1 MFQSCTLVLLVAL
14 CYAVYQT
21 EAEGCSGSSCE
32 GKCDCSGVK
41 GAKGERGFPGLQGN
55 MGFPG
60 MQGHEG
66 PAGPMGPKVS
76 DSSRPHPL
84 HSITHPL
91 RYPTWEST
99 IMTITMIITD
109 IYFFKSQKISHVTTT
124 SSLCHLN
131 ITSMSLVSSQGEYG
145 ESGTPGM
152 KGTRGPNG
160 LPGFPGNP
168 GLPVRSNVSVNHQ
181 LPLHASFPSTQMSY
195 LCVCPRLSPTGHPW
209 TRRPSWIAGYPR
221 VQWNKGRSRD
231 RRTVWVPWSAGSSWY
246 PRTYGN
252 ERRCRW
258 CYWSHP
264 TERR

>member
-66 PAGPMGPKVS
+66 PAGPMGPK
-76 DSSRPHPL
+76 
-84 HSITHPL
+84 
-91 RYPTWEST
+91 
-99 IMTITMIITD
+99 
-109 IYFFKSQKISHVTTT
+109 
-124 SSLCHLN
+124 
-131 ITSMSLVSSQGEYG
+131 GEYG

-252 ERRCRW
+252 E
-258 CYWSHP
+258 SK
-264 TERR
+264 